1 MKILLEKGKPFYVV
15 SDQFNFSL
23 MQEKEKNVK
32 NPETGKVNRV
42 KFLESMDIHFPTLL
56 DILIDYKDR
65 ELRTSNIS
73 TFDGYFKKLKEH
85 AEWVKDIYKT
95 YPSSLREMRL

>member
-1 MKILLEKGKPFYVV
+1 MKILLEEGKPFYVV

-32 NPETGKVNRV
+32 DKDTGEIKRV
-42 KFLESMDIHFPTLL
+42 KFLESMDTHFPTLL
-56 DILIDYKDR
+56 DILIDYKDK
-65 ELRTSNIS
+65 ELKTSNVS

-85 AEWVKDIYKT
+85 AEWVENTHKN
-95 YPSSLREMRL
+95 YPSTLREMRL